1 MKNTIL
7 CFAFALIGALPAGAA
22 SGDQSAQDQAFVNEA
37 ARGGKMEVELG
48 QLATKNG
55 SNADVKAFGSQMV
68 KDHSRLN
75 NELGLAAKSSG
86 LNVPTDLTPEQKNE
100 YQNLSKVSGKN
111 FDKQYS
117 DLMVKDHSN
126 DLAAFQKAGAIT
138 KDTKLKKAIT
148 SAIPVIEHHLQMAKS
163 IVTKLNSQ

>member
-1 MKNTIL
+1 MKSTIIY
-7 CFAFALIGALPAGAA
+7 FACALIGASPAGAA
-22 SGDQSAQDQAFVNEA
+22 SGDRSAQDQAFVNEA
-37 ARGGKMEVELG
+37 ARGGKMEIELG

-75 NELGLAAKSSG
+75 DELGLAAKSRG
-86 LNVPTDLTPEQKNE
+86 LTVPTELTPEQKKE
-100 YQNLSKVSGKN
+100 YQSLSKLSGKK

-126 DLAAFQKAGAIT
+126 DLAAFQKAGTMT
-138 KDTKLKKAIT
+138 KDTQLKTAIT
-148 SAIPVIEHHLQMAKS
+148 NAIPVIEHHLQMAKS
-163 IVTKLNSQ
+163 IVTKLNGQ